1 MIRLNKIS
9 HSYGDEQVLY
19 DISLDVNQGELVFLS
34 GESGSGKST
43 LLSIMS
49 TLLESDK
56 GEVLLCGETLDSIQ
70 NINLFRQKKIGFVFQ
85 FHYLIEYLN
94 VYENLELAALEEKK
108 KNIIPLLEGLGIL
121 DFLKRYPNQLS
132 GGQRQRVALA
142 RALVNDPEI
151 IFADEPTGS
160 LDSKNSQI
168 VYELFHEV
176 AKKNTTV
183 VIASHDMQ
191 VAEFADKTIR
201 LIDGKIS

>member
-56 GEVLLCGETLDSIQ
+56 GEVVLCGETLDSIQ
-70 NINLFRQKKIGFVFQ
+70 SINLFRQKKIGFVFQ

>member
-56 GEVLLCGETLDSIQ
+56 GEVVLCGETLDSIQ

-191 VAEFADKTIR
+191 VAAFADKTIR
-201 LIDGKIS
+201 LVDGKIS

>member
-56 GEVLLCGETLDSIQ
+56 GEVVLCGETLDSIQ

-160 LDSKNSQI
+160 LDSENSQI
-168 VYELFHEV
+168 VYELLHEV

-191 VAEFADKTIR
+191 VAAFADKTIR
-201 LIDGKIS
+201 LVDGKIS

>member
-1 MIRLNKIS
+1 LW
-9 HSYGDEQVLY
+9 
-19 DISLDVNQGELVFLS
+19 
-34 GESGSGKST
+34 
-43 LLSIMS
+43 
-49 TLLESDK
+49 
-56 GEVLLCGETLDSIQ
+56 GETFDSIQ

>member
-56 GEVLLCGETLDSIQ
+56 GEVVLCGETLDSIQ

>member
-56 GEVLLCGETLDSIQ
+56 GEVVLCGETLDSIQ

-160 LDSKNSQI
+160 LDSTNSQI